1 MPKTIPS
8 YDEDGNLMSSGHK
21 EVIQQQALTHYQDM
35 EKLREEVAQLFP
47 FAEVRLV
54 KHLDDSPFNF
64 VSVHLGRSCIM
75 TVDRDELEDIKT
87 FMDAYAYSVTA
98 NNATTQKGNTDN
110 V

>member
-1 MPKTIPS
+1 
-8 YDEDGNLMSSGHK
+8 
-21 EVIQQQALTHYQDM
+21 M

-54 KHLDDSPFNF
+54 RHLDDSPFGF

-75 TVDRDELEDIKT
+75 TVNRDELEDIKT

-98 NNATTQKGNTDN
+98 NNTTTQKGNTDN

>member
-1 MPKTIPS
+1 
-8 YDEDGNLMSSGHK
+8 MSK
-21 EVIQQQALTHYQDM
+21 KNQQEVIQQQALTHYQDM

-54 KHLDDSPFNF
+54 KHLNDSPFNF